1 MKKVVIVGAG
11 PAGMFAAQE
20 LIKSGLYDVTVF
32 EQRLRAGG
40 SGLGS
45 DGKLNLHPK
54 IGGDLTE
61 FMPLEKAEG
70 VINKID
76 ETFQNY
82 GVEQGTYDEKQ
93 LEKLSTKAD
102 QAGMKFIKIR
112 QKRVG
117 SDRLHKLNEKFQTDL
132 KNKGVK
138 FNFVT
143 KVKDFKLDGTK
154 ITEVETSKGNFPCDF
169 VISAPGRTGSLRLK
183 PVYDKLGLECIFN
196 PVDIGVRVEFPS
208 SLMREIVE
216 DYGCWDAKFL
226 IRTPTF
232 DDKVRT
238 FCVCPYGFADI
249 ESYGDGLVGVNGYSN
264 YDTRSDNTNLALLVT
279 VGLTEPLNDTT
290 EYGRSIARITNM
302 LGGGKPLIQR
312 YGDFKRHR
320 RSDPKSIEEN
330 HVEPTLSLDKATPGD
345 LGLAYPYRILVN
357 ILEGLEKL
365 NTVIPGL
372 AEDSTLLYGPEIKF
386 YARRIITIEKGGYKT
401 LQTNVPNLFVAG
413 DGAGVSRGIVGA
425 AASGM
430 IAAREIIQ
438 LYRKLRTY

>member
-1 MKKVVIVGAG
+1 MKKVAIVGAG

-20 LIKSGLYDVTVF
+20 LIESGLYYVTIY
-32 EQRLRAGG
+32 EQSIEAGG
-40 SGLGS
+40 SGLNS

-61 FMPLEKAEG
+61 FMPLEKAEK
-70 VINKID
+70 VISKID
-76 ETFQNY
+76 GTFQKY
-82 GVEQGTYDEKQ
+82 GVNQDTCDEKQ

-102 QAGMKFIKIR
+102 QAGMKFIEII

-117 SDRLHKLNEKFQTDL
+117 SDRLHELIEKFQKDL
-132 KNKGVK
+132 ENKGVEFK
-138 FNFVT
+138 FLT
-143 KVKDFKLDGTK
+143 KIEGFKQDGTK
-154 ITEVETSKGNFPCDF
+154 ITEVETSKGDFPYDF
-169 VISAPGRTGSLRLK
+169 VISAPGRTGSLGLK
-183 PVYDKLGLECIFN
+183 SLYDKLGLEYIFN

-216 DYGCWDAKFL
+216 DYKCWDPKFL

-238 FCVCPYGFADI
+238 FCVCPYGYVDT
-249 ESYGDGLVGVNGYSN
+249 ESYGDDLVGVNGYSN
-264 YDTRSDNTNLALLVT
+264 YDTRSKNTNFALLVT
-279 VGLTEPLNDTT
+279 VGLTQPLNDTT
-290 EYGRSIARITNM
+290 EYGRFIAKITNS

-320 RSDPKSIEEN
+320 RSNPKRIKEN
-330 HVEPTLSLDKATPGD
+330 HVEPTLSLDKVTPGD
-345 LGLAYPYRILVN
+345 IGLAYPHRLLVN
-357 ILEGLEKL
+357 IQEGLEKL

-372 AEDSTLLYGPEIKF
+372 VEDSTLLHAPEVKF
-386 YARRIITIEKGGYKT
+386 YARRIITTEKGGYKT

-413 DGAGVSRGIVGA
+413 DGAGASRGIVGA
-425 AASGM
+425 AATGM

-438 LYRKLRTY
+438 LYK